1 MPKITFFNL
10 PEDKRENL
18 VLAAKKEFAR
28 VPLYQAS
35 ISNIIKDAKI
45 PRGSFYQY
53 FDDKEDAFFY
63 LLNSHVSSYKLHF
76 VQTIHKNN
84 GDIFDAMIDFYTA
97 IITEEKE
104 NMQFLRN
111 LFLNMTHRIGNV
123 MTRSFGETDLNE
135 DFKKI
140 TNLIN
145 HEQLNIEDEHEL
157 FHMMQIIS
165 SVTFH
170 NIVKKF
176 ARELPFDE
184 AVNNYRTE
192 IYLLKK
198 GFVSG

>member
-18 VLAAKKEFAR
+18 VHAAKKEFAR
-28 VPLYQAS
+28 VPLNQAS

-53 FDDKEDAFFY
+53 FDDKEDAFFF
-63 LLNSHVSSYKLHF
+63 LLNSHVSAYKMHF
-76 VQTIHKNN
+76 LATLHKNN
-84 GDIFDAMIDFYTA
+84 GDIFETMIDFYRA

-104 NMQFLRN
+104 NLQFLRN
-111 LFLNMTHRIGNV
+111 LFLNMTHRIETV
-123 MTRSFGETDLNE
+123 MARSFGENDYNE
-135 DFKKI
+135 NFRKVS
-140 TNLIN
+140 NLIN
-145 HEQLNIEDEHEL
+145 KEKLNIEDEREL

-176 ARELPFDE
+176 AGELPFDE
-184 AVNNYRTE
+184 AVTNYRTE

-198 GFVSG
+198 GFVSD

>member
-1 MPKITFFNL
+1 MPKVTFFNL

-18 VLAAKKEFAR
+18 VHAAKKEFAR

-63 LLNSHVSSYKLHF
+63 LLNSHVSAYKLHF
-76 VQTIHKNN
+76 LETLRKNN
-84 GDIFDAMIDFYTA
+84 GDIFDAMIDFYTT

-104 NMQFLRN
+104 NLQFLRN
-111 LFLNMTHRIGNV
+111 LFLNMTHRIENV
-123 MTRSFGETDLNE
+123 MARSFGENDLNE

-140 TNLIN
+140 SNLIN
-145 HEQLNIEDEHEL
+145 KERLNIQDEHEI

-176 ARELPFDE
+176 SGELPFDE
-184 AVNNYRTE
+184 ALNNYRTE

>member
-10 PEDKRENL
+10 PDDKRETL
-18 VLAAKKEFAR
+18 ICAAKKEFAR

-53 FDDKEDAFFY
+53 FEDKEDAFFF
-63 LLNSHVSSYKLHF
+63 LLANHVAAYKDYFVNSLQRYE
-76 VQTIHKNN
+76 
-84 GDIFDAMIDFYTA
+84 GDIFEAMIDFYQV

-104 NMQFLRN
+104 NLQFLRN
-111 LFLNMTHRIGNV
+111 LFLNMTHRIENV
-123 MTRSFGETDLNE
+123 FTTSFGETDMNE
-135 DFKKI
+135 NFKKI
-140 TNLIN
+140 STLIN
-145 HEQLNIEDEHEL
+145 HEMLNIKNEHEL

-176 ARELPFDE
+176 SGELTFE
-184 AVNNYRTE
+184 AALDNYKTQ
-192 IYLLKK
+192 IHLLKK
-198 GFVSG
+198 GFIS

>member
-10 PEDKRENL
+10 PDDKRETL
-18 VLAAKKEFAR
+18 ISAAKKEFAR

-53 FDDKEDAFFY
+53 FEDKEDAFFF
-63 LLNSHVSSYKLHF
+63 LLANHVAAYKDYF
-76 VQTIHKNN
+76 VHSLQRYE
-84 GDIFDAMIDFYTA
+84 GDIFKAMIDFYQV

-104 NMQFLRN
+104 NLQFLRN
-111 LFLNMTHRIGNV
+111 LFLNMTHRIENV
-123 MTRSFGETDLNE
+123 FTRSFGETDMNE
-135 DFKKI
+135 NFKKI
-140 TNLIN
+140 STLIN
-145 HEQLNIEDEHEL
+145 HEMLNIKNEHEL

-176 ARELPFDE
+176 SGELTFE
-184 AVNNYRTE
+184 AALDNYKTQ
-192 IYLLKK
+192 IHLLKK
-198 GFVSG
+198 GFIS